1 MSRITGTDAANLI
14 EAYNAVYAPQEE
26 VELTEE
32 QVQEDFE
39 NWVNSL
45 VEEGYDLSEYTWED
59 MYEAYIG
66 EDIKSFADRGGL
78 LGAAQRA
85 FARSGTE
92 QGKAQNRAAVGRFF
106 GGINQAMVNRIKQNV
121 PQTTTAK
128 PTPTAPA
135 QQNLR
140 GLDIGSGGFRING
153 RPVQT
158 TPVRPSATTPVRPA
172 AAPAAT
178 TPVSPRLAAPAA
190 RPAGGDMN
198 KPAAPVK
205 TTVDGSAA
213 GKPAAAPAAAPARTF
228 NPLMQR
234 TFGYQTGNAP
244 SQIAAASA
252 GKPVPSGT
260 ALGSAANP
268 QVRAAL
274 NLPAKPS
281 LAASAP
287 RPVPVAAPATTLTAP
302 KPPAK
307 KQLTPTQMRQGISA
321 SFDPFDVVMGY
332 LIDEGYAETEQ
343 AAAVIMANMSE
354 EWRQSIV
361 EAVVGGSAP
370 QAPAPIAKFVDEL
383 PNMVQ
388 NVLKGRQSSSAKPS
402 PKKSK

>member
-1 MSRITGTDAANLI
+1 MSRITGTDAANLM
-14 EAYNAVYAPQEE
+14 EAYAAVYAPQEE
-26 VELTEE
+26 IELTEE

-85 FARSGTE
+85 IARSGTE

-106 GGINQAMVNRIKQNV
+106 SNINQAALNRIKQNS

-128 PTPTAPA
+128 PSPAAP

-158 TPVRPSATTPVRPA
+158 TPTRQQPTSTTPARPA
-172 AAPAAT
+172 ATAPVSQRPAAPAAAT
-178 TPVSPRLAAPAA
+178 TPA
-190 RPAGGDMN
+190 RPA
-198 KPAAPVK
+198 AP
-205 TTVDGSAA
+205 
-213 GKPAAAPAAAPARTF
+213 AAPARTF

-274 NLPAKPS
+274 NLPVKPS
-281 LAASAP
+281 LAAPAP

-343 AAAVIMANMSE
+343 AAAVIMANMSD

-370 QAPAPIAKFVDEL
+370 QMPAPIAKFVDEL